1 LYIAYK
7 YDILFLS
14 ILYDGRL
21 IQTMKFAKGT
31 DKVLTIIYTVISI
44 LLILAFILS
53 LIYAGSLMNHAGST
67 ALKTGNYSA
76 DDVTAGYQVIG
87 NLFSGGLSFTASVF
101 LYIIAI
107 YAAFFALPLVIITI
121 FAYIGM
127 ALYKKTNNPKHIRRN
142 LIVKIIYT
150 CIWTILALIMAV
162 NDVGFVVIFVI
173 LAFILSLLFGALYGM
188 SDHEYFSEY

>member
-1 LYIAYK
+1 
-7 YDILFLS
+7 
-14 ILYDGRL
+14 
-21 IQTMKFAKGT
+21 MNFARKT

-44 LLILAFILS
+44 LLIAAFVLS
-53 LIYAGSLMNHAGST
+53 LVYAGSIMNHAGSGI
-67 ALKTGNYSA
+67 LNSRNYSA
-76 DDVTAGYQVIG
+76 DDYTAGYRLIG
-87 NLFSGGLSFTASVF
+87 NIFSSGLSFTASVF

-107 YAAFFALPLVIITI
+107 YAAFFALPLVIITV

-150 CIWTILALIMAV
+150 CIWTVLALIMAI

-173 LAFILSLLFGALYGM
+173 FAFILSLLFGALYGM